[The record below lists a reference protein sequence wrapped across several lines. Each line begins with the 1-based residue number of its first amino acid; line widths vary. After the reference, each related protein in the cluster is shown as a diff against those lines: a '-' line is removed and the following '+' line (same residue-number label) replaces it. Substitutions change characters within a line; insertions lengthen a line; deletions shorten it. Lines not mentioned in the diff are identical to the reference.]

1 MPRKHQNQIGRA
13 TQIAGKDSLYWSR
26 DMPGHESGRSRDRTV
41 RVQDLNISDLCATTT
56 DELQLAP
63 PNLLSGMHSMEL
75 LERERCLADLAEWLQ
90 AAAERGGCIA
100 LVGGEAGIGKTSLV
114 QEFCR
119 QQSET
124 RVLWGACD
132 ALFTP
137 RPLAPLHDIARQTKG
152 ALLTAISSSANR
164 DEIFTATLD
173 ELERQKA
180 LVVFE
185 DMHWADEATLDLV
198 KYLGRRIHDTHAMLA
213 VTYRDDEVGP
223 RHPLRY
229 VIGDLPRASVRRM
242 SLPPLSES
250 AVAQLASRAE
260 RPSKGLHSLT
270 GGNPLFVTEL
280 LATPGDTVPCTV
292 RDAVLARAVRLSPA
306 AREIAELVC
315 VVPGKTES
323 WLLEQIVHPDDAG
336 IECCLSIGMVRSED
350 GALAYRHELARR
362 ALEDSLSPSRRQS
375 LHSMVL
381 AELAAQ
387 PGISAARL
395 AHHADGAHNA
405 DEVRRFAPV
414 AASQAATVGAHREA
428 ASQYELALRYALDLA
443 PHERGPMLE
452 HLSYECYLTSQH
464 ERALEARR
472 GALEIWRELGART
485 KEGDSLRWLSRLNWY
500 LGRREEAEQYGAA
513 AIVTLESLPP
523 GPELAMAYGNRAQL
537 HMEATETDD
546 AIHWAQRAITLV
558 EPWANNEILSDAL
571 NSLGTAR
578 LVAGDVSGWAD
589 LERSLH
595 LALAGGYQG
604 QVARAYTNLT
614 AMAVSQRKFLRA
626 SDYLRQGLAYCELRD
641 LDPWRLYLLYY
652 SARMKFEQ
660 GNWLEA
666 SSDAETVL
674 RHPLTTPVT
683 RIPTLRLIG
692 HLRIR
697 RGDPDARSALAE
709 ARALAGTIQELQRIG
724 TLAEVCAEAAW
735 LAGDGEGVLREVLPV
750 YELVCQRRDP
760 RMKGELAAWLWRVG
774 ALHQHP
780 TDIAEPYALEI
791 SGDWRGAAGAWSD
804 LDCPYERATVLA
816 LYGGEPEQREAL
828 SIFEQLGAAPAVQML
843 RKKMREQGVR
853 GVPRGSRVSTR
864 GNPLGLTRREAEIL
878 ALLSDGLRNSAIA
891 QRLFVSTK
899 TVDHHVSAILT
910 KLGEPSRGE
919 AVAMARKHSDKGGV

>member
-1 MPRKHQNQIGRA
+1 
-13 TQIAGKDSLYWSR
+13 
-26 DMPGHESGRSRDRTV
+26 
-41 RVQDLNISDLCATTT
+41 
-56 DELQLAP
+56 
-63 PNLLSGMHSMEL
+63 MEL
-75 LERERCLADLAEWLQ
+75 LERERCLANLGEWLR
-90 AAAERGGCIA
+90 AAAERGGSIA
-100 LVGGEAGIGKTSLV
+100 LVAGEAGIGKTALI
-114 QEFCR
+114 QEFSK
-119 QQSET
+119 QQQRET

-152 ALLTAISSSANR
+152 ALLTALNSGANR
-164 DEIFTATLD
+164 DEIFTAALD
-173 ELERQKA
+173 ELEREKA

-198 KYLGRRIHDTHAMLA
+198 KYLGRRIHQTHAMLA
-213 VTYRDDEVGP
+213 VTYRDDEVGT

-229 VIGDLPRASVRRM
+229 VIGDLPRASLHRM

-250 AVAQLASRAE
+250 AVVQLACQAE

-270 GGNPLFVTEL
+270 GGNPLFVTEV
-280 LATPGDTVPCTV
+280 LAAAADTVPSTV
-292 RDAVLARAVRLSPA
+292 RDAVLARAARLSPA

-323 WLLEQIVHPDDAG
+323 WLLEQTVHPDDAG

-362 ALEDSLSPSRRQS
+362 AFEDSLSQPRKQS
-375 LHSMVL
+375 IHSMVL
-381 AELAAQ
+381 AELALQ

-395 AHHADGAHNA
+395 AHHADGARNA

-414 AASQAATVGAHREA
+414 AASQAASVGAHREA
-428 ASQYELALRYALDLA
+428 ASHYELALRYALDLA
-443 PHERGPMLE
+443 PGERAQLLE
-452 HLSYECYLTSQH
+452 QLSYECYLISRH

-472 GALEIWRELGART
+472 GALEIWRALGARM
-485 KEGDSLRWLSRLNWY
+485 KEGDSLRWLSRLSWY
-500 LGRREEAEQYGAA
+500 LGRREEAERYGAD
-513 AIVTLESLPP
+513 AIVTLEFLPP

-546 AIHWAQRAITLV
+546 AINWAQRAIALV

-578 LVAGDVSGWAD
+578 LVAGDASGWTD
-589 LERSLH
+589 LERSLQ

-604 QVARAYTNLT
+604 QVARAYTNLS
-614 AMAVSQRKFLRA
+614 AMAVSQRKFLQA
-626 SDYLRQGLAYCELRD
+626 SGYLRQGLEYCERRD

-660 GNWLEA
+660 GDWLGA
-666 SSDAETVL
+666 SNDAETVL
-674 RHPLTTPVT
+674 LHPLTTPVT
-683 RIPTLRLIG
+683 RIPALRVIG

-697 RGDPDARSALAE
+697 RGDPDAQSALGE

-724 TLAEVCAEAAW
+724 TLADACAEAAW
-735 LAGDGEGVLREVLPV
+735 LAGDWEGVLREVLPV

-760 RMKGELAAWLWRVG
+760 RLKGELAAWLWRVG
-774 ALHQHP
+774 SLDQHP

-791 SGDWRGAAGAWSD
+791 SGDWRGAAGVWSD
-804 LDCPYERATVLA
+804 LGCPYERATVLS

-828 SIFEQLGAAPAVQML
+828 SIFEQLGAGPAVQML

-853 GVPRGSRVSTR
+853 GVPRGSRTSTR
-864 GNPLGLTRREAEIL
+864 DNPLGLTRREAEIL
-878 ALLSDGLRNSAIA
+878 ALLSEGLRNSAIA
-891 QRLFVSTK
+891 KRLFVSTK
-899 TVDHHVSAILT
+899 TVDHHVSAILN
-910 KLGEPSRGE
+910 KLGVPSRAE
-919 AVAMARKHSDKGGV
+919 AVAMARKQSDKGGLLVVPAKIP

>member
-1 MPRKHQNQIGRA
+1 MASPYG
-13 TQIAGKDSLYWSR
+13 AGPKKLK
-26 DMPGHESGRSRDRTV
+26 
-41 RVQDLNISDLCATTT
+41 LSDLCAIAT
-56 DELQLAP
+56 DGLQLALP
-63 PNLLSGMHSMEL
+63 KLFPGIHSMEL
-75 LERERCLADLAEWLQ
+75 LERERCLADLAEWLH

-100 LVGGEAGIGKTSLV
+100 LVAGEAGIGKTTLV
-114 QEFCR
+114 REFSK

-152 ALLTAISSSANR
+152 ALLTAVSSGANR
-164 DEIFTATLD
+164 DEIFTAALD
-173 ELERQKA
+173 ELEREKA

-223 RHPLRY
+223 RHPLKY
-229 VIGDLPRASVRRM
+229 VIGDLPRASVHRM

-250 AVAQLASRAE
+250 AVAQLACRAK
-260 RPSKGLHSLT
+260 RASKGLHSLT
-270 GGNPLFVTEL
+270 GGNPLFVTEV
-280 LATPGDTVPCTV
+280 LAAAADTVPHTV
-292 RDAVLARAVRLSPA
+292 RDAVLARAARLSPA

-315 VVPGKTES
+315 VVPGMTES
-323 WLLEQIVHPDDAG
+323 WLLEQTIHPDDAG
-336 IECCLSIGMVRSED
+336 IDCCLSIGMVRSED
-350 GALAYRHELARR
+350 GSLAYRHELARR
-362 ALEDSLSPSRRQS
+362 AFEDSLSQPRKQS
-375 LHSMVL
+375 IHSLVL

-395 AHHADGAHNA
+395 AHHADGARNA
-405 DEVRRFAPV
+405 VEVRRFAPV
-414 AASQAATVGAHREA
+414 AASQAASVGAHREA
-428 ASQYELALRYALDLA
+428 ASQYELALRYSLDLA
-443 PHERGPMLE
+443 PGERAQLLE
-452 HLSYECYLTSQH
+452 QLSYECYLTSRH

-472 GALEIWRELGART
+472 GALEIWRALGARM
-485 KEGDSLRWLSRLNWY
+485 KEGNALRWLSRLSWY
-500 LGRREEAEQYGAA
+500 LGRREEAERYGAD

-546 AIHWAQRAITLV
+546 AINWAQRAITLV
-558 EPWANNEILSDAL
+558 EPSANKEILSDAL

-578 LVAGDVSGWAD
+578 LVAGDISGWTD
-589 LERSLH
+589 LERSLQ

-604 QVARAYTNLT
+604 QAARAYTNLS
-614 AMAVSQRKFLRA
+614 AMSVSQRKFVQA
-626 SDYLRQGLAYCELRD
+626 SGYLRQGLGYCERRD

-660 GNWLEA
+660 GDWLGA
-666 SSDAETVL
+666 SNDAESVL
-674 RHPLTTPVT
+674 LHPLTTPVT

-697 RGDPDARSALAE
+697 RGDPDPHSAIRE

-724 TLAEVCAEAAW
+724 TLADVCAEAAW
-735 LAGDGEGVLREVLPV
+735 LVGDREGVLREVLPV

-760 RMKGELAAWLWRVG
+760 RMKGELAAWLWRVE
-774 ALHQHP
+774 ALDQHP

-791 SGDWRGAAGAWSD
+791 SGDWRGAAAVWSD
-804 LDCPYERATVLA
+804 LGCPYERATVLS

-828 SIFEQLGAAPAVQML
+828 SIFEQLGAAPAAQML

-853 GVPRGSRVSTR
+853 GVPRGSLTSTR
-864 GNPLGLTRREAEIL
+864 SNPLGLTRREAETL
-878 ALLSDGLRNSAIA
+878 ALLSEGLRNSAIA
-891 QRLFVSTK
+891 KRLFVSTK
-899 TVDHHVSAILT
+899 TVAHHVSAILT
-910 KLGEPSRGE
+910 KLGVPSRAE
-919 AVAMARKHSDKGGV
+919 AVAMARKQSDKKGV